1 MYEEIILCD
10 ESTKTDSTNT
20 DSNGKDIQEEIKE
33 SSKEDSKV
41 VVDIDYKQIEIAYYN
56 ALKQIELEKANRE
69 ALEKATQQEQSDVV
83 QFASSTDAR
92 LYTSQFVDAP
102 ASSAQQ
108 QVAYL
113 LDTRNILLIFLL
125 SYFVINAYTKLKN
138 TLSKYYGGNE

>member
-1 MYEEIILCD
+1 MYEEIILFD
-10 ESTKTDSTNT
+10 ESTKTDSINT
-20 DSNGKDIQEEIKE
+20 DSDSKDIQEEIKE
-33 SSKEDSKV
+33 SNKEDSKV

-69 ALEKATQQEQSDVV
+69 ALEKATQQEKSDVV

-92 LYTSQFVDAP
+92 LYTTKLADAP

-113 LDTRNILLIFLL
+113 LDIRNILLIFLL

-138 TLSKYYGGNE
+138 TLSKYYGGAD